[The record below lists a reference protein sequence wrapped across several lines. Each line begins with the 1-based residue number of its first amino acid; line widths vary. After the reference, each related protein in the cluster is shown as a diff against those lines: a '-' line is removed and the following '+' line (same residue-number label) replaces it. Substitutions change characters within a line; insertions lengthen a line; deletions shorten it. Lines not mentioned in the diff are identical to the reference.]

1 MRPTN
6 FYIYLYQFKK
16 KNEYLDGE
24 VMKSILEISER
35 TYRYSEKTLKQFQPQ
50 IVQIKNPSLG

>member
-1 MRPTN
+1 MSPTN

-35 TYRYSEKTLKQFQPQ
+35 TYRYSEKNTKAVPTSNSPDQKP
-50 IVQIKNPSLG
+50 